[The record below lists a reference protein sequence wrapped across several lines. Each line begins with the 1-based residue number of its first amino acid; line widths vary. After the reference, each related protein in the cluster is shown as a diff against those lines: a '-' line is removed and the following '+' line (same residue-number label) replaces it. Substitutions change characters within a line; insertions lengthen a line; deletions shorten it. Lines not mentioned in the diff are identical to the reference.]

1 MKNCLNCGHPLHNGA
16 AFCQNCGTP
25 VPQDPA
31 PANTPAFCRNCGERL
46 TPDTKF
52 CVNCGTPVEQ
62 ASAVSQEPQL
72 EAKAAPAARRPK
84 GKIIAG
90 AIAAAVVVAAGILV
104 IPRLFSAPSKQFVS
118 YQQDLFADRALGML
132 EEGVDTIGS
141 GAFSSDLTITAITD
155 SAEIN
160 QYLEDSSV
168 SLKVDLDRDT
178 LLANGEFTLM
188 GSPILTGLLSYD
200 KGTLGFYLP
209 EIQDTYYT
217 MDLSQTVEAL
227 TGQDV
232 DLSALALPEI
242 SGKEWRS
249 LLESYLDIVYTV
261 VNEEN
266 VMVEDGVSFNLPQL
280 GGSMTGTR
288 YTFQPRAEDVE
299 AMLLKLAQTLRED
312 ETLRQLILKL
322 INPDM
327 LTAAFGYDVFS
338 GYDLEEELDNALLSL
353 ADELE
358 YSAADAGREVEES
371 GFTWE
376 LYVEGNQ
383 VRMIRLYTDY
393 SDTTLVYESQG
404 AESDRRQEAFY
415 VEAYGEPQ
423 FLLTH
428 SYTKNGSVSDG
439 IISLTQP
446 YGGSLEMRYDMDSE
460 KKSPL
465 GIPQGSYQLYSDMLP
480 VNLTLDV
487 TQGQDNSV
495 DHTLQIQGDSY
506 VFDGA
511 FSSLEININT
521 TDGSSVKAPDV
532 PPYDISDFTYEDYYE
547 LFQELGMAVEQD
559 LIRNLEPLLDTSY
572 GW

>member
-1 MKNCLNCGHPLHNGA
+1 MKNCPNCGQPLHNEA

-25 VPQDPA
+25 APQDSVPVD
-31 PANTPAFCRNCGERL
+31 TPAFCSNCGERL

-52 CVNCGTPVEQ
+52 CVNCGTPIEQ
-62 ASAVSQEPQL
+62 ESAPAEEIQAVSKPTVPGR
-72 EAKAAPAARRPK
+72 KK
-84 GKIIAG
+84 KVIIG
-90 AIAAAVVVAAGILV
+90 AIAAAVVVVAGVLV
-104 IPRLFSAPSKQFVS
+104 IPRLFSSPSKQFVS
-118 YQQDLFADRALGML
+118 YQQDLFVDRALGAL
-132 EEGVDTIGS
+132 EESVDTVGS
-141 GAFSSDLTITAITD
+141 GAFSSDLMITAITD

-160 QYLEDSSV
+160 RYLEDSSV
-168 SLKVDLDRDT
+168 SLKVDLNRDT
-178 LLANGEFTLM
+178 LLANGELTLM
-188 GSPILTGLLSYD
+188 GSPILSGLLSYE

-209 EIQDTYYT
+209 EIEDTYYT
-217 MDLSQTVEAL
+217 MNLSHTVGAI
-227 TGQDV
+227 TGRKV
-232 DLSALALPEI
+232 DLSVLALPEI

-266 VMVEDGVSFNLPQL
+266 VTVQDGVPIFLPEL
-280 GGSMTGTR
+280 GGSGMGIC

-327 LTAAFGYDVFS
+327 LTAAFGSAIFN
-338 GYDLEEELDNALLSL
+338 GYDLEEELDSALLSL

-358 YSAADAGREVEES
+358 YNAADVGREVESS

-383 VRMIRLYTDY
+383 VRMIRLFTDY

-415 VEAYGEPQ
+415 VEAYGETQ

-428 SYTKNGSVSDG
+428 SYTKNGSVSNG
-439 IISLTQP
+439 VISLTQP
-446 YGGSLEMRYDMDSE
+446 YGASLEMRYDMDSE

-465 GIPQGSYQLYSDMLP
+465 GIPQGSYRIYSDMLP
-480 VNLTLDV
+480 VSIMLDV
-487 TQGQDNSV
+487 TQGQNNSV
-495 DHTLQIQGDSY
+495 DHTFQIQGDSY
-506 VFDGA
+506 VFNDA
-511 FSSLEININT
+511 FSSLEVNINA
-521 TDGSSVKAPDV
+521 TDGSSAKAPNV
-532 PPYDISDFTYEDYYE
+532 PPYDISDFSYSEYYD
-547 LFQELGMAVEQD
+547 LFQRLGASVEQD
-559 LIRNLEPLLDTSY
+559 LIRNLEPLMDASY